1 MDCIV
6 TDAIKQAREWIVG
19 GTKSEDL
26 SLVADHVDALRTFE
40 ADVEDDDLVAAFI
53 DCNRLAQ
60 KWASG
65 DTSGFKKLET
75 LILQWCRA
83 TEVPSVDMDGNP
95 TTQKATLVGFVRDGD
110 GRWEVAIKWDDGQRT
125 RESVERALELG
136 FSLT

>member
-6 TDAIKQAREWIVG
+6 TNAIKQAHEWIVG

-26 SLVADHVDALRTFE
+26 SLVADHVDALRAFE
-40 ADVEDDDLVAAFI
+40 ADVEDDDLVAAFLG
-53 DCNRLAQ
+53 CNRLAQ

-65 DTSGFKKLET
+65 DTSGFEKLET
-75 LILQWCRA
+75 LILQWSRA

-110 GRWEVAIKWDDGQRT
+110 GRWKVAIKWDDGQRT